1 MSNPSNNN
9 KNKMNMP
16 KFNLNWAYIVI
27 IVLLAYL
34 FWQGKSSNGSYHKE
48 VPYSE
53 FQTYVIN
60 GYASSITVNK
70 GDGNVQ
76 MFIKKEHVGK
86 IFGGAAKAGNEP
98 SVSAEF
104 PSVDN
109 VDKFL
114 SEQKEA
120 KHFTGKIQY
129 EANKDLLGGLL
140 MNLLFPVLFFV
151 GIWFLFMRQM
161 GGGGNGGGGG
171 GIFSVGKSKAQLY
184 EKSQGTHVTFKD
196 VAGQD
201 EAKQEVM
208 EIVKFLKDPHKYT
221 ELGGKIPKGALLV
234 GPPGTGKTLL
244 AKAVAGEANVPFF
257 SISGSDFVEMFVGVG
272 ASRVRDL
279 FRQAK
284 EKAPCIVFIDEIDAV
299 GRARGRNPSMGG
311 NDERENTL
319 NQLLTEMDGFG
330 TNSGIIV
337 LAATNRADI
346 LDKALLRAG
355 RFDRQIH
362 VELPGLPERK
372 QIFKV
377 HMKPLKIDDS
387 VDIDLLSRQTPG
399 FSGAD
404 IANVCNEAA
413 LIAARKNHN
422 AVGKQ
427 DFLDAIDRIIGG
439 LEKKTKVMTQD
450 EKRTIALHEAGHATV
465 SWFLQYANPLVKVTI
480 VPRGQALGAA
490 WYLPEE
496 RTITTKEQMLDEICA
511 TLGGRAAEE
520 LFTGHISSGAL
531 NDLETVTKRAF
542 GMVAYLGMSE
552 KLSNLC
558 YYNQQQEY
566 SFSKPFSEKTAELI
580 DEEVK
585 NLIQTQYKRAKALLS
600 EHKDGH
606 ARLAQV
612 LIDQEV
618 IFADDVEEIFG
629 KRPWISRSDEIIA
642 ENERIQ
648 KEEEE
653 REKALAE
660 EVKAVVASI
669 QEREALAAKEKDNE
683 SQDSEEATADSSTE
697 NKDKEHE

>member
-1 MSNPSNNN
+1 
-9 KNKMNMP
+9 
-16 KFNLNWAYIVI
+16 
-27 IVLLAYL
+27 
-34 FWQGKSSNGSYHKE
+34 
-48 VPYSE
+48 
-53 FQTYVIN
+53 
-60 GYASSITVNK
+60 
-70 GDGNVQ
+70 
-76 MFIKKEHVGK
+76 
-86 IFGGAAKAGNEP
+86 
-98 SVSAEF
+98 
-104 PSVDN
+104 
-109 VDKFL
+109 
-114 SEQKEA
+114 
-120 KHFTGKIQY
+120 
-129 EANKDLLGGLL
+129 
-140 MNLLFPVLFFV
+140 
-151 GIWFLFMRQM
+151 
-161 GGGGNGGGGG
+161 
-171 GIFSVGKSKAQLY
+171 
-184 EKSQGTHVTFKD
+184 
-196 VAGQD
+196 
-201 EAKQEVM
+201 
-208 EIVKFLKDPHKYT
+208 
-221 ELGGKIPKGALLV
+221 
-234 GPPGTGKTLL
+234 
-244 AKAVAGEANVPFF
+244 
-257 SISGSDFVEMFVGVG
+257 
-272 ASRVRDL
+272 
-279 FRQAK
+279 
-284 EKAPCIVFIDEIDAV
+284 
-299 GRARGRNPSMGG
+299 
-311 NDERENTL
+311 
-319 NQLLTEMDGFG
+319 
-330 TNSGIIV
+330 
-337 LAATNRADI
+337 
-346 LDKALLRAG
+346 
-355 RFDRQIH
+355 
-362 VELPGLPERK
+362 
-372 QIFKV
+372 
-377 HMKPLKIDDS
+377 
-387 VDIDLLSRQTPG
+387 
-399 FSGAD
+399 
-404 IANVCNEAA
+404 
-413 LIAARKNHN
+413 
-422 AVGKQ
+422 
-427 DFLDAIDRIIGG
+427 
-439 LEKKTKVMTQD
+439 MTQD

-531 NDLETVTKRAF
+531 NDLETVSKRAF

-585 NLIQTQYKRAKALLS
+585 NLIQTQYERAKALLS

-612 LIDQEV
+612 LIDREV